1 MHMPSAEEYR
11 RNATECLEVAKRMT
25 LRTERERMFDMA
37 QQWLEL
43 AQKAEAEESAGLR
56 PPLTRT
62 RTEASK
68 SHLPTTRRGGDDGE
82 EKKADSRGRK
92 QDRAASPVGRSMKSA
107 TRQRRRASQN
117 PQ

>member
-43 AQKAEAEESAGLR
+43 AQKAEAEER
-56 PPLTRT
+56 PR
-62 RTEASK
+62 
-68 SHLPTTRRGGDDGE
+68 D
-82 EKKADSRGRK
+82 
-92 QDRAASPVGRSMKSA
+92 
-107 TRQRRRASQN
+107 
-117 PQ
+117 